1 MSDSAHDVLTAVL
14 AATEA
19 AWTACE
25 RGEADVTAIHD
36 VLRARRELLARLDA
50 SMTLDVRERE
60 LATRLRD
67 LDQRVLA
74 WCEAQQ
80 RELESTLANVPRR
93 PADLPTSERRLLSD
107 FA

>member
-1 MSDSAHDVLTAVL
+1 MSDSAHDVLAAVL

-25 RGEADVTAIHD
+25 RGETDVTAIHD
-36 VLRARRELLARLDA
+36 VLVARRQLLARLDA
-50 SMTLDVRERE
+50 SMTLDARDRE

-67 LDQRVLA
+67 LDQRLLA

-80 RELESTLANVPRR
+80 RELESNLANVPRR
-93 PADLPTSERRLLSD
+93 SAEEPASERRLLSD

>member
-1 MSDSAHDVLTAVL
+1 VSDSAHDVLSAVL

-19 AWTACE
+19 AWAACE
-25 RGEADVTAIHD
+25 RGDADVAAIRG
-36 VLRARRELLARLDA
+36 VLVARRDLLVRLD
-50 SMTLDVRERE
+50 SSTTLDARERE

-67 LDQRVLA
+67 LDQRLLA

-80 RELESTLANVPRR
+80 RELETTLANVPRR
-93 PADLPTSERRLLSD
+93 SGGAPAPDHRLLSD